1 MPDQLL
7 VFPCRG
13 GRAVKVDRIFTTI
26 LKELERRTNHVPN
39 PLAALAA
46 GGSVAHTTVT
56 GIG

>member
-26 LKELERRTNHVPN
+26 FKELERRTNHVPN
-39 PLAALAA
+39 PLEN
-46 GGSVAHTTVT
+46 
-56 GIG
+56 